1 MAGALQYVCLL
12 LTFAVPIHECV
23 AVRQDPKCVTGEPC
37 FDLGTVEMMARRV
50 SKDLIDADGENILI
64 KHNSFDKIRKK
75 KDLHSCVLQKIL
87 YLFEHVLIRTEGK
100 SSTPNE
106 GDLDHHLELIHIM
119 DRLRNCVYKVKNGCK
134 KLYEKAYNQS
144 DITPLPKKSEATEAA
159 IEQLQKLKYA
169 SERLDDVKI
178 QERVMDELKSLHLY
192 MPGKGFRKKLN
203 D

>member
-1 MAGALQYVCLL
+1 MAVALQYVCLL

-37 FDLGTVEMMARRV
+37 FDLGTVETMARRV

-75 KDLHSCVLQKIL
+75 KDLHSCVLQKIID
-87 YLFEHVLIRTEGK
+87 LFEHVLIRTEAK
-100 SSTPNE
+100 SSNPHE

-119 DRLRNCVYKVKNGCK
+119 DRLRNCVYKVKKCK
-134 KLYEKAYNQS
+134 QLYKKAYDPS

-159 IEQLQKLKYA
+159 IEQLLKLKYA
-169 SERLDDVKI
+169 SDRLDDVKI

-192 MPGKGFRKKLN
+192 MPGKGFRKS
-203 D
+203 